1 MGRRLTQ
8 LFLGCLLFAAGSV
21 GAEPATVNGDWLETR
36 LKEATVRIVDM
47 SVEDL
52 QYRRFHIPGAVRLPY
67 NAIVRDTPK
76 GVSLR
81 VDPNRMVEILGV
93 LGITADSHV
102 VVYDDMGG
110 LNAARLF
117 WELERI
123 GHVRVSVLDGGLVRW
138 ILDGRP
144 VETEPTHITPTKYQ
158 PGRTLGRDNLA
169 DLKAVRDRG
178 ADGPLLLDVRTQGEY
193 VGEPRVPRSGH
204 IPGAYWWPWDQAVQF
219 GNGFINQ
226 DADKL
231 SASLAQFGIDSKEK
245 PVILYCAS
253 GHRAARAYL
262 SLRRLG
268 FGKIKVYDGSML
280 EYAQVQDAPLRRGM
294 EP

>member
-1 MGRRLTQ
+1 MGRRLA
-8 LFLGCLLFAAGSV
+8 LVCLGWLLFTTGPA
-21 GAEPATVNGDWLETR
+21 GAEPATVDGDWLEPR
-36 LKEATVRIVDM
+36 LKESAVRVVDM

-81 VDPNRMVEILGV
+81 VNPERLVEILGI

-123 GHVRVSVLDGGLVRW
+123 GHERVSVLDGGLVRW

-144 VETEPTHITPTKYQ
+144 VETEPTRITPTKYE

-169 DLKAVRDRG
+169 DLKAVRGAG
-178 ADGPLLLDVRTQGEY
+178 ADGPILLDVRTQGEY
-193 VGEPRVPRSGH
+193 AGEPRVPRSGH
-204 IPGAYWWPWDQAVQF
+204 IPGAHWWPWEQAVQF
-219 GNGFINQ
+219 GNGFLHQ
-226 DADKL
+226 KPDKL
-231 SASLAQFGIDSKEK
+231 NASLAQLGVDSKEK
-245 PVILYCAS
+245 PVVLYCAS

-268 FGKIKVYDGSML
+268 FEKIKVYDGSML
-280 EYAQVQDAPLRRGM
+280 EYAQVPDAPLRKGM